1 MALEIFSIRRCSM
14 ETFKLLVKAFLPI
27 FGLVAIAIIAFV
39 LFNYFPNSE
48 QSEDNDIQILMGF
61 WLLSMPIVLA
71 FIAIKSNKKNKG

>member
-39 LFNYFPNSE
+39 LFNYLPNSE